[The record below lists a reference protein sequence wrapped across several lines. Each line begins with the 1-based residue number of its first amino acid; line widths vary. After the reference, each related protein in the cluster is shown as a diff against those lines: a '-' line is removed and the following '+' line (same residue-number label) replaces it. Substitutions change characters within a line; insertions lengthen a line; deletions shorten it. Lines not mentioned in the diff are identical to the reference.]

1 MNPQTTTAQDLNDRL
16 DQVEEFYLPDII
28 EHQGEP
34 LARVT
39 SVAPQDLHLGA
50 AQVRPYRKI
59 ELISSRSRVISAGI
73 LDSAIIVLFLVSCVL
88 LYKSIVWTIWG

>member
-1 MNPQTTTAQDLNDRL
+1 MNHKTTTAQDLNDRL

-39 SVAPQDLHLGA
+39 SVAHQDLHLGA
-50 AQVRPYRKI
+50 AEVRPLRN
-59 ELISSRSRVISAGI
+59 ISESSEKNLTGLL
-73 LDSAIIVLFLVSCVL
+73 LDVAIIALFVLTCYVM
-88 LYKSIVWTIWG
+88 YNAIVWSIWS